1 MLKKYYYKSKL
12 VYYNIGTLGG
22 NIMEFFIS
30 TNSGLPIYLQIVNQ
44 VKGSVAGGLLNPGE
58 KLPSVRDLAVTLA
71 INPNTVS
78 KAYSTLE
85 IEGIIEIRKGMG
97 TFISEG
103 AVLNDIDKKEKILP
117 KVKELIVEA
126 YHLQID
132 NNTLLEIINQCLML
146 EGENHES

>member
-1 MLKKYYYKSKL
+1 MD
-12 VYYNIGTLGG
+12 
-22 NIMEFFIS
+22 FFIS

-58 KLPSVRDLAVTLA
+58 KLPSVRDLAITLA

-103 AVLNDIDKKEKILP
+103 SELNDKDKKEKILP

-132 NNTLLEIINQCLML
+132 NNTLLEIINQCLKI
-146 EGENHES
+146 EGDNHDS